1 MDFTLL
7 NSQRKLSE
15 FSKNSINDFAKH
27 KIGFTIASARSF
39 TTLKPLL
46 NGVSL
51 LPIVEFNGGYL
62 TNFRTEKPIKIV
74 DLPKKVSKGLFQ
86 LSEDLNFFPVVSTYG
101 SERAEVFPEKTQN
114 SGMKWYFNVNV
125 RLTTGKQPRFYSSHD
140 ELSQKK
146 VITLTYIGNQDQI
159 DRLPAQMPHELKKKV
174 FLHQYENLYNPGSF
188 SFN

>member
-46 NGVSL
+46 NGVSFL

-86 LSEDLNFFPVVSTYG
+86 LSVETKY
-101 SERAEVFPEKTQN
+101 PEKPKSVTSSVFVIKGSYKQLN
-114 SGMKWYFNVNV
+114 LCRDVKS
-125 RLTTGKQPRFYSSHD
+125 LTIHSQLFKECKVDYLWSTTKQ
-140 ELSQKK
+140 L
-146 VITLTYIGNQDQI
+146 
-159 DRLPAQMPHELKKKV
+159 
-174 FLHQYENLYNPGSF
+174 
-188 SFN
+188 